1 LPCNVFDLP
10 QQTINE
16 NKMKIY
22 IRNLQHNIKINV
34 TKIILD
40 TMGLETHKDITDDNV
55 DEALDIAADFARSRF
70 QTDDIDAYAI

>member
-1 LPCNVFDLP
+1 MCLDLP

-22 IRNLQHNIKINV
+22 IENLQDGIKLNV
-34 TKIILD
+34 TDIILD
-40 TMGLETHKDITDDNV
+40 TMGLESHHDITDDNGS
-55 DEALDIAADFARSRF
+55 EALDLAADYARRYF